1 MVIALFPG
9 SFDPVTNAH
18 VDLVKRACEV
28 FDKVIVAVGYNHK
41 KPGWLP
47 VADRVHLL
55 TMALS
60 EAGLTNVEVTTFSGL
75 ATDLATE
82 IGANA
87 IVKGL
92 RGPAD
97 WQTEYVQA
105 TANRRLTGIN
115 TLLIPTAPEFSAL
128 SSSVIRELVAFGAPT
143 AGLVPEVVEERMR
156 VLGKKDGPS
165 EPTL

>member
-1 MVIALFPG
+1 MVSALFPG

-18 VDLVKRACEV
+18 MDLVSRACEV
-28 FDKVIVAVGYNHK
+28 FDRVIVAVGYNHK

-55 TMALS
+55 AGALS
-60 EAGLTNVEVTTFSGL
+60 DAGLTNVEVTTFSGL
-75 ATDLATE
+75 TTDLAAE
-82 IGANA
+82 IGADT

-97 WQTEYVQA
+97 WPTEYVQA

-128 SSSVIRELVAFGAPT
+128 SSSVIRELVAFNAPIT
-143 AGLVPEVVEERMR
+143 GLVPDLVERHIR
-156 VLGKKDGPS
+156 VLGTKEGAA
-165 EPTL
+165 EPRL